1 MNTSPVV
8 SIHALHKQFDQLS
21 ALRDINLDIYPGS
34 IVGLVGANGCGKS
47 TLLRHIVGLYL
58 PSGGS
63 CRTFGTDSGLLEAP
77 QLGRIGYVHQ
87 EGRLISWMTVRRLI
101 RYVAAHYPQWNHR
114 LEADYLKR
122 FDLDTTAIVG
132 TLSPGKRQQLAI
144 LLALGFEPDL
154 LILDE
159 PAAAL
164 DPIARTDFLHLLL
177 DFINDGRR
185 SVVISSHILTDI
197 EKIIDRVV
205 VMDRGAVLRNCDF
218 DELQEEFIRI
228 RVRAI
233 DGLLPH
239 GLPFS
244 NVLACERNDYQA
256 VLTMKNPGAGLE
268 ALCSSHALSFE
279 RVGLAFEEIYRL
291 VIQGAADRRVTQ

>member
-87 EGRLISWMTVRRLI
+87 EGRLINWMTVRRLI
-101 RYVAAHYPQWNHR
+101 RYVAAHYPQWNQR

-122 FDLDTTAIVG
+122 FDLDAAAIVG

-144 LLALGFEPDL
+144 LLALGFEPEL

-177 DFINDGRR
+177 EIITDGRR

-205 VMDRGAVLRNCDF
+205 VMDRGAILRNCDF

-233 DGLLPH
+233 DGSLPH
-239 GLPFS
+239 GLPFN

-256 VLTMKNPGAGLE
+256 VLTMKNPGAGL
-268 ALCSSHALSFE
+268 AATCSSHALAFE

-291 VIQGAADRRVTQ
+291 VLQGAAGGRATQ